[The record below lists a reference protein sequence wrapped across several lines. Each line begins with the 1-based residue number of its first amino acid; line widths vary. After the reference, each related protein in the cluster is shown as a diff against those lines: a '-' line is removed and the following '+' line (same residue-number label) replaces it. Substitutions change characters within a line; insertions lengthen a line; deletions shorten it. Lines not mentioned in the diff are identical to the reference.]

1 VRWKLRKCLIY
12 VERSL
17 FCEVWFFFEMI
28 QLSKNI
34 FTVDAFLS
42 ADECSQLIALAKG
55 RLKPS
60 SVVDSGSGVDG
71 RNDRVRVS
79 ESVVTFKGE
88 NSLVSDV
95 ERKISVVA
103 GCPVSHLENLQ
114 LTRYGPGGFYVPH
127 DDFFE
132 FSNPAASQILKRGG
146 QRVATFV
153 IYLNTPLM
161 GGTTD
166 FPRLGVEVQ
175 PEEGKALFFT
185 YPNMDRTLFHG
196 GSKVVAG
203 EKWIL
208 VTWVRQS
215 RFL

>member
-1 VRWKLRKCLIY
+1 MLRG
-12 VERSL
+12 L
-17 FCEVWFFFEMI
+17 FLRGLVFEMI

-42 ADECSQLIALAKG
+42 TDECSQLIALAKG

-60 SVVDSGSGVDG
+60 SVVDSDSGVDG

-127 DDFFE
+127 NDFFE